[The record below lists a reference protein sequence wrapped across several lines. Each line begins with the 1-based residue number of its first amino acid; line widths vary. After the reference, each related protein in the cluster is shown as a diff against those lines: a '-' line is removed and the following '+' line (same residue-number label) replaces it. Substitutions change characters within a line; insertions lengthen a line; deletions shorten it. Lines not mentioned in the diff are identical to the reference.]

1 MTRNDFLVSKKNSKK
16 LTSMSD
22 DSYDSM
28 GTSGTQDSEKTGIGD
43 NDDALF
49 NSESMVAMEAGKQP
63 FEMSLNHSKI
73 LILISKYAKAV
84 TTSSGK
90 EGTWIRELP
99 LSVMIYEGIVAGI
112 IDCDYAPKSMVI
124 SSEGTII
131 CIIVEFQYIFEK
143 MHPANLKIGDKDNSV
158 ILEIMMCRNLLS
170 KIYQLLSGGQYH
182 PGDPC

>member
-1 MTRNDFLVSKKNSKK
+1 MRDAPSERKLTIGESGLVVQRMKIRNLAHRGSRVTRNDFLVSKKNSKK

-124 SSEGTII
+124 SSEGI
-131 CIIVEFQYIFEK
+131 
-143 MHPANLKIGDKDNSV
+143 
-158 ILEIMMCRNLLS
+158 
-170 KIYQLLSGGQYH
+170 
-182 PGDPC
+182 